1 MGLVTLAGIMALLG
15 INDNTAGKEMELWYA
30 APAAGWVEALP
41 LGNGTLGAM
50 VFGGIT
56 EERIALNED
65 SLWSGGPQDADNPD
79 AFAALPEIRRL
90 LFEGRVEEADK
101 LANQRLVCKGAGSGH
116 GNGAYDPYGSYQM
129 LGDLRLDFSS
139 KDTPEDYRRSLD
151 LATGIAA
158 VSYRIGD
165 TRYERDHFISAP
177 DKVLVVRL
185 TASGSGT
192 LDFTVRLHRDP
203 KSSSERW
210 KNNSKLLP
218 GEKTEETVTP
228 IVAAAHGEGRLL
240 LEGQAIPGNLRF
252 AALLGAT
259 LEGGTLKTLPD
270 ALEIS
275 GAKTVT
281 LLLSAATTYRYPDP
295 VGTCETALNTAA
307 AKSYDTL
314 KTAHVAEHGA
324 YMNRVHLDFDGPV
337 RYGRPTDERLAAASD
352 GKSDP
357 GLAALYFQYGR
368 YLLLA
373 SSRPGTLP
381 ANLQGIWCD
390 HIQAPWNAD
399 YHHNIN
405 DQMNY
410 WPAEV
415 GNLHECHKPFLEYIA
430 TLQEP
435 GRKTAQVHYGA
446 RGWVTHTISNIW
458 GFTSPGEHPG
468 WGAFNA
474 ASGWLCRHL
483 WEHYAFY
490 PDRDYLAWA
499 YPIMKESALFYLDVL
514 IEDPKTGA
522 LITGPSNSPE
532 NNYRTADGQVARV
545 CLAPAMDTQ
554 IIRDLFG
561 NCIKA
566 SEILGTDESF
576 REQLTATS
584 ARLAPNKIGKYGQLQ
599 EWLLEDYDEPEP
611 GHRHMSHLYA
621 LHPGDAITPEGTP
634 ELAAAAVKTLERRR
648 QHGGGHTGWSRA
660 WMINFYARL
669 QDGNTAHENLC
680 ALFKKSTMPNMF
692 DDHPPFQIDG
702 NFGGAAGIAEMLL
715 QSHAGNIHLLP
726 ALPDAWPTGSVTG
739 LRARGGFEVD
749 IQWKDGRLTEAIIR
763 SDFGQPCTI
772 NAGCPVSV
780 YQGENLLAENIY
792 SFETEVGE
800 TYRVKPEVTR

>member
-1 MGLVTLAGIMALLG
+1 MGLITIAGIVVLLG
-15 INDNTAGKEMELWYA
+15 ATESAQGKEMELWYA
-30 APAAGWVEALP
+30 TPAPGWIQALP
-41 LGNGTLGAM
+41 LGNGALGAM
-50 VFGGIT
+50 VFGGVD
-56 EERIALNED
+56 EERITLNED
-65 SLWSGGPQDADNPD
+65 SLWSGFAQDADNPD
-79 AFAALPEIRRL
+79 ALAALPEIRRL
-90 LFEGRVEEADK
+90 LFEGKVEEADK
-101 LANQRLVCKGAGSGH
+101 LANARLVCKGAGSGQ
-116 GNGAYDPYGSYQM
+116 GNGAYDPYGSYQT
-129 LGDLRLDFSS
+129 LGDLRFAFASLEEPS
-139 KDTPEDYRRSLD
+139 DYSRSLN
-151 LATGIAA
+151 LATGIAS
-158 VSYRIGD
+158 VSYRVGD
-165 TRYERDHFISAP
+165 TLYEREHFVSAP
-177 DKVLVVRL
+177 DGVLVVRL
-185 TASGSGT
+185 TAFGPGT
-192 LDFTVRLHRDP
+192 LDFTVRLDRDP
-203 KSSSERW
+203 KSGSDPW
-210 KNNSKLLP
+210 KNNSKLQAAAST
-218 GEKTEETVTP
+218 KETITP
-228 IVAAAHGEGRLL
+228 IVAGSNGEGRLL
-240 LEGQAIPGNLRF
+240 LQGQATPEKGLSF
-252 AALLGAT
+252 AAEITATQEEGA
-259 LEGGTLKTLPD
+259 LKTLPN

-281 LLLSAATTYRYPDP
+281 LILSAATTYRHAEP
-295 VGTCETALNTAA
+295 TAVCANVVTAA
-307 AKSYDTL
+307 LGKPYDEL
-314 KTAHVAEHGA
+314 KNAHVAEHGA
-324 YMNRVHLDFDGPV
+324 YMNRVSLNFDGPI
-337 RYGRPTDERLAAASD
+337 RYGRPTDERLAAVAE

-415 GNLHECHKPFLEYIA
+415 GNLHECHKPFLEFIA
-430 TLQEP
+430 SLQEP
-435 GRKTAQVHYGA
+435 GSKTAQVHYGA
-446 RGWVTHTISNIW
+446 RGWVVHTISNIW

-468 WGAFNA
+468 WGAFSA

-499 YPIMKESALFYLDVL
+499 YPIMKESALFYLDFL

-566 SEILGTDESF
+566 SEILETDESF
-576 REQLTATS
+576 REQLIATS
-584 ARLAPNKIGKYGQLQ
+584 ARLAPNKIGKHGQLQ

-621 LHPGDAITPEGTP
+621 LHPGDDITPENTP

-669 QDGNTAHENLC
+669 YDGNTAHENLC
-680 ALFKKSTMPNMF
+680 ALLKKSTMPNMF

-715 QSHAGNIHLLP
+715 QSHTGNLHLLP

-749 IQWKDGRLTEAIIR
+749 IHWKDGKLTEAIIR
-763 SDFGQPCTI
+763 SDFGQPCIVHT
-772 NAGCPVSV
+772 AYPVDI
-780 YQGENLLAENIY
+780 YQGETLLAKNDAT
-792 SFETEVGE
+792 FETKAGE
-800 TYRVKPEVTR
+800 MYQVKPLQ